1 MTLIKTNGITSL
13 TPSDFKIISTNINRD
28 PIIKTENT
36 SEQEPN
42 PDTITRSV
50 ELPPDLSWTRR
61 LNGTGAESSWL
72 IASGDN
78 SNRSG
83 IKTIEISPE
92 LNGYEKDIQGIINA
106 SAGMIENGSDELDK
120 TLKNS
125 NVIFDVSGNIP
136 ARLRELA
143 NTDGFKNQ
151 KSKLLELATKTEK
164 GDINAMTLSGE
175 YKDPVTGETK
185 IIHRMLLDANKM
197 SPLASA
203 LAIIDH
209 EFGHIDRL
217 ENQNNSPDRTTEERE
232 TFQKSI
238 KRLEGYEIFL
248 REKGVNKT
256 ADDLKNTIIPREK
269 KYLELYSN

>member
-13 TPSDFKIISTNINRD
+13 TPSNFKIISTRT
-28 PIIKTENT
+28 PVIKFENA
-36 SEQEPN
+36 SEQGQN
-42 PDTITRSV
+42 RDTITRSV
-50 ELPPDLSWTRR
+50 ELPPESSWTGG
-61 LNGTGAESSWL
+61 LNNTESSWL
-72 IASGDN
+72 IASGN
-78 SNRSG
+78 NPSETG

-92 LNGYEKDIQGIINA
+92 LKGYEKDIQGIINA

-125 NVIFDVSGNIP
+125 NVIFDVSANIP

-151 KSKLLELATKTEK
+151 KSKLLELANKTEK
-164 GDINAMTLSGE
+164 GDINAITLSGE

-185 IIHRMLLDANKM
+185 LIHRMLLDANKM

-238 KRLEGYEIFL
+238 KRLEGYEILL
-248 REKGVNKT
+248 REKGFNKT